1 MTIGGGYTSY
11 FIPQTYP
18 GTSGNN
24 TTGASQTIQP
34 VNPVSRVASV
44 TDPIATSKTNVSSIQ
59 QAKSE
64 GMSQSQI
71 KQLLHTG
78 RIECETCKDRK
89 YQDGSD
95 EMNVSCK
102 SPTHISPGASASAVM
117 AHEQQHVGN
126 AYAKAAKGNG
136 EVLQASVQI
145 HTATCPECGRTYVSG
160 GETTTQIS
168 YSSSPYSQN
177 AKSSDAASL
186 VGMNLDLS
194 A

>member
-1 MTIGGGYTSY
+1 MNISGGYTSY

-18 GTSGNN
+18 GTSGNQN
-24 TTGASQTIQP
+24 AQQTVSP
-34 VNPVSRVASV
+34 VTPVSRVAATADS
-44 TDPIATSKTNVSSIQ
+44 TAIAKTQVSTIQ
-59 QAKSE
+59 QAKSA
-64 GMSQSQI
+64 GMSQAQI

-78 RIECETCKDRK
+78 KIECETCKNRK

-102 SPTHISPGASASAVM
+102 SPTHISPGASGAAVM

-126 AYAKAAKGNG
+126 AYAKAAKENG
-136 EVLQASVQI
+136 KVLQASVQI
-145 HTATCPECGRTYVSG
+145 HTSICPECGRTYVSG
-160 GETTTQIS
+160 GETTTKIS

-177 AKSSDAASL
+177 AKSADAASL